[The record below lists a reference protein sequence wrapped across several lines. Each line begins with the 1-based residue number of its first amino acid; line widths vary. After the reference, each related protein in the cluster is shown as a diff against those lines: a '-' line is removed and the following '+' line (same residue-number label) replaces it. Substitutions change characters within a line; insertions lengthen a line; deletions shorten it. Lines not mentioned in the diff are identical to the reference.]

1 MQGNIMRAAIIDCES
16 TGVSH
21 RDEAIA
27 ISVTVLDVD
36 AKGNATRLAS
46 WSGKQYPSVPIHPA
60 ASRVHG
66 MTRESL
72 IGLAFDVA
80 GLRATVAN
88 VDCFIA
94 HNSAFDARMLGK
106 VAPSFLDAEW
116 RCSYRQWVWPKL
128 TNKKLDTVCQHFQVN
143 RPAVHESAADVDALI
158 GVLLQRTGKT
168 ERSMTYLGKL
178 LAAKPFSVKGQI
190 ANDQWRDRRRAA
202 FAKDNAIQPKTVF
215 LIVAA
220 VLVVVLLYIQKH

>member
-1 MQGNIMRAAIIDCES
+1 MRVAIVDCES
-16 TGVSH
+16 TGVSQ

-27 ISVTVLDVD
+27 ISATVLEVD
-36 AKGNATRLAS
+36 AKGNTTRIAS
-46 WSGKQYPSVPIHPA
+46 WSGKQCPTVPIHPA
-60 ASRVHG
+60 AFRVHG

-72 IGLAFDVA
+72 SGMTFDVA

-94 HNSAFDARMLGK
+94 HNAAFDARMLGK

-143 RPAVHESAADVDALI
+143 RPVLHESAADVDALI

-178 LAAKPFSVKGQI
+178 LAAKPFSVRGQI
-190 ANDQWRDRRRAA
+190 ETDQWRDRRRAA
-202 FAKDNAIQPKTVF
+202 FAKSDAIKPTTVSW
-215 LIVAA
+215 IVAV
-220 VLVVVLLYIQKH
+220 VLVAVLLYMQKH